1 MFQTVADLGSE
12 VTVMKGQ
19 FDSFSKFVTT
29 AETKLEELSNQV
41 TNGSGMVMKI
51 RLLLVSLNVWTS
63 LTFARENNDKI
74 LFDLQC

>member
-19 FDSFSKFVTT
+19 FDSFSQFVKT

-51 RLLLVSLNVWTS
+51 GLLLVSLNFWTS
-63 LTFARENNDKI
+63 STFAREYKI
-74 LFDLQC
+74 LFSLHC